1 MHTARTIKPTR
12 LKRNLEL
19 AGYLADLPHITLL
32 RPKMA
37 TIRNAGITGDFVH
50 EPLKDPGSEIRL
62 ISVEASDEQEDD
74 IECTISTHAINEA
87 PPYAAISYT
96 WGSMSHKRSIR
107 LNDKLLDIG
116 QNSWT
121 VLWQVRLHEIAV
133 PVWIDVLSIDQAND
147 VEKSIQVGMMG
158 VIYKTAKVTFVSL
171 GSHEDDSDLL
181 AEQTIAHTDHIESM
195 RDLCTGG
202 EHRMEPLFCT
212 ACRSLLTHRI
222 YRCLQCD
229 ESVKFCEACEG
240 AHHDET
246 KHDVYP
252 DRSLENNFQGQC
264 VECGQPLS
272 LRWCEPKD
280 SLDGHL
286 LKVCKKCAQVHL
298 DEPHG
303 ELWRSGYV
311 LTDEYGPLTQSVGYK
326 PSLQKRMETYARFF
340 ELSQETHQR
349 LIDALRSLSLRA
361 YFNRLWVCLSNR
373 LRARRFADNGLTR
386 RSSKRSA
393 KLEPWSSRAAIPCL
407 ATRSLLPSHMI
418 SPQRQQRK
426 T

>member
-1 MHTARTIKPTR
+1 MHTARTTKPTR
-12 LKRNLEL
+12 LTRKLKPAATSNVCLSD
-19 AGYLADLPHITLL
+19 ALL
-32 RPKMA
+32 HFRMA
-37 TIRNAGITGDFVH
+37 TIRDAGITGDFVH

-74 IECTISTHAINEA
+74 IECTISTHTIDEA

-96 WGSMSHKRSIR
+96 WGSMSHKRSIK
-107 LNDKLLDIG
+107 LNGKRLDIG

-158 VIYKTAKVTFVSL
+158 IIYKTAQITFVSL

-181 AEQTIAHTDHIESM
+181 AEQIIAHTDHIESM

-202 EHRMEPLFCT
+202 EDQRMEPLVCT
-212 ACRSLLTHRI
+212 ACRSLLTRRI
-222 YRCLQCD
+222 YRCLQCG
-229 ESVKFCEACEG
+229 ETVKFCQACEG
-240 AHHDET
+240 AHHDVA

-252 DRSLENNFQGQC
+252 DRSLENTFHGQC
-264 VECGQPLS
+264 VECGHPVS
-272 LRWCEPKD
+272 LRWCEPKHG
-280 SLDGHL
+280 SERHL
-286 LKVCKKCAQVHL
+286 SKVCKKCAQVHL

-311 LTDEYGPLTQSVGYK
+311 LTDEYGPLTRRVGYN
-326 PSLQKRMETYARFF
+326 PSLQQRMETYARFF

-361 YFNRLWVCLSNR
+361 YFNRLWVR
-373 LRARRFADNGLTR
+373 
-386 RSSKRSA
+386 
-393 KLEPWSSRAAIPCL
+393 
-407 ATRSLLPSHMI
+407 
-418 SPQRQQRK
+418 
-426 T
+426 